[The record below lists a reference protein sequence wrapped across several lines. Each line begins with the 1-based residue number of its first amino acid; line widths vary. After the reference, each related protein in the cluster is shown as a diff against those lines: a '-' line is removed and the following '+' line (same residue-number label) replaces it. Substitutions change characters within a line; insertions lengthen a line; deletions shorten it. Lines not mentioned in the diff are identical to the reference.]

1 MALRRAAS
9 RARRR
14 RRAYINESATNRMTK
29 TATTIPMIMPV
40 EGRLEFRPPESDAG
54 VEEAVE
60 DTVAET
66 CAWLARVDPDA

>member
-14 RRAYINESATNRMTK
+14 RRAYTNASAANKMAK
-29 TATTIPMIMPV
+29 TATTIPMIMPI

-54 VEEAVE
+54 AEEAEE